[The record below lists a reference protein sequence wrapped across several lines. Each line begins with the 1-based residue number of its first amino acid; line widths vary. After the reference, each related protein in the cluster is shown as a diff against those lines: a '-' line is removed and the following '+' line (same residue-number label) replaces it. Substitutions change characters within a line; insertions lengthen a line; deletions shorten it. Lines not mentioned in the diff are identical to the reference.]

1 MFSNQAEMVVAATIT
16 DKGRQKEEEKK
27 ANTWV
32 LGSVDA
38 LARRKKRSKKD
49 SGSKST

>member
-1 MFSNQAEMVVAATIT
+1 MRDQAETGVAATIT
-16 DKGRQKEEEKK
+16 DMEKEEEKK

-49 SGSKST
+49 TGSKST